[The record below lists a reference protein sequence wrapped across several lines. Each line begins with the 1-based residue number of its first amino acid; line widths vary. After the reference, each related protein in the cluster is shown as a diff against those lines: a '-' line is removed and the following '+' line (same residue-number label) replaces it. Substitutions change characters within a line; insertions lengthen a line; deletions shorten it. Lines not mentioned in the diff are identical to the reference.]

1 MNMLFFMVSK
11 YTRVVKQ
18 EWLEFN
24 KTHT

>member
-18 EWLEFN
+18 EGLEFN